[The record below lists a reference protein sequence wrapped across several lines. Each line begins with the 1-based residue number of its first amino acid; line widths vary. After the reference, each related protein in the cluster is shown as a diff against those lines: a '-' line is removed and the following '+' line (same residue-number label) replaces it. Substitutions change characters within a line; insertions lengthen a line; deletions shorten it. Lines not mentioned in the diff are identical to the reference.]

1 MTTGNSA
8 FIATKVAD
16 WALGP
21 QELPQLFEQ
30 EDAEATCVFGLQAV
44 AHDVL
49 PELAGITATALS
61 PARLPRGQHAPPA
74 DVPETATTLA
84 SVAEHEPPMSEQ
96 SD

>member
-1 MTTGNSA
+1 MMTGNSA
-8 FIATKVAD
+8 FMATNVAD
-16 WALGP
+16 AALGP
-21 QELPQLFEQ
+21 QELPQLFEH

-49 PELAGITATALS
+49 PEVAGITATAFS
-61 PARLPRGQHAPPA
+61 PARLPRGQQEPPA
-74 DVPETATTLA
+74 VLPDTATTLA